1 MLMKVINYL
10 PSFWDLLM
18 DLLCTKQE
26 RGKKCFEDGCF
37 DPVPEDIVAVHS
49 TLETDAIICAHTK

>member
-1 MLMKVINYL
+1 
-10 PSFWDLLM
+10 M

-37 DPVPEDIVAVHS
+37 DPVPEDIVAVHG
-49 TLETDAIICAHTK
+49 TLETDAIICAHTKLCKLFILTFEP